1 MNRISPLSPYHH
13 AALAALDAAERAL
26 DAAFAATRRT
36 PADLNEGGDRPQWA
50 AAYAAAHV
58 AYASA
63 YEARAIA
70 REVARLLGV

>member
-1 MNRISPLSPYHH
+1 MNRIPPATPTYLG
-13 AALAALDAAERAL
+13 ALAALDAAERAL

-50 AAYAAAHV
+50 AAYAAADV

-63 YEARAIA
+63 YEARARA
-70 REVARLLGV
+70 REMARLLGV

>member
-1 MNRISPLSPYHH
+1 MNRIPPATPFFS
-13 AALAALDAAERAL
+13 AARHNLDAAEAALERA
-26 DAAFAATRRT
+26 FEETRRT

-50 AAYAAAHV
+50 AAYAAADV